1 MNITCSSMTS
11 QLNNELCKGKLKCF
25 TKNRQGGDEHLTL
38 NMLDVP
44 IEITPWDGPI
54 NEIQVRIKS
63 EVRPC
68 PGVVG

>member
-1 MNITCSSMTS
+1 MNCVWES
-11 QLNNELCKGKLKCF
+11 QKF
-25 TKNRQGGDEHLTL
+25 SRKNVTL

-54 NEIQVRIKS
+54 NEIQVPIKS

-68 PGVVG
+68 PGGVG

>member
-1 MNITCSSMTS
+1 MTS
-11 QLNNELCKGKLKCF
+11 QLNNELCKGKSKVF
-25 TKNRQGGDEHLTL
+25 AKNRQGGDEHLTL
-38 NMLDVP
+38 NMWDVP

-54 NEIQVRIKS
+54 NEIQVPIKS